1 MPAKMKNYLKRAMDN
16 PLEKSI
22 NEVDKKTIKI
32 FEDNIKLVL
41 DNNWNSIIKSI
52 DKSILDEE
60 KETFINFSQA
70 LKNVV
75 SQKSWLMRTIL
86 QSNFKHI

>member
-1 MPAKMKNYLKRAMDN
+1 MKNYLKRAMDN